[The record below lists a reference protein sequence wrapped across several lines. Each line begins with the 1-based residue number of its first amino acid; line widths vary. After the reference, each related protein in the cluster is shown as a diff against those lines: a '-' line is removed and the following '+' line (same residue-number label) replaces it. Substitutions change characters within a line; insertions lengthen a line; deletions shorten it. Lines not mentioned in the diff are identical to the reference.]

1 MSSVH
6 PSAIGS
12 ATQPSQTESMDTQN
26 RDVQTTGTTN
36 DPSSTNTTTT
46 PAPNNRTE
54 SEYSINGMTKIS
66 GSGVDDTSNNTDTT
80 GASAPDQNDYPEQ
93 RHAGKVG
100 YGPNYNQGAG
110 LGEKLTGIKEQI
122 KGKVSHNPALIEQ
135 GRERRTG
142 ELKHKQ
148 EQEEL
153 EASDPFANPEEK
165 EEKAQQQGDSNS
177 EISQT
182 KKDVKGQV
190 DQAATSA
197 PEGTKE
203 AEAQRNSERQ
213 VKHIDESN

>member
-1 MSSVH
+1 MSSTQVH

-12 ATQPSQTESMDTQN
+12 ATQPETTKPDTTRVESD
-26 RDVQTTGTTN
+26 
-36 DPSSTNTTTT
+36 
-46 PAPNNRTE
+46 
-54 SEYSINGMTKIS
+54 YSINGFTKTS
-66 GSGVDDTSNNTDTT
+66 GSGVDTNTDTAETTKPDTTRVESDYSINGFTKTSGSGVDTNTDT
-80 GASAPDQNDYPEQ
+80 GNDAGADSGEPYPEQ

-110 LGEKLTGIKEQI
+110 LGEKLTGFKEEL
-122 KGKVSHNPALIEQ
+122 KGKVSHDPTLVQQ
-135 GRERRTG
+135 GKERRTG

-165 EEKAQQQGDSNS
+165 KEEQGDV
-177 EISQT
+177 SQT
-182 KKDVKGQV
+182 KKDIRGQV

-213 VKHIDESN
+213 MKHIDESN